1 MNLIKY
7 YILIFFVNLCFA
19 NTTTDPVVTTAIDQ
33 LNYLS
38 AVNSNSTNDN
48 NNWYIYFLN
57 KDLDYLK
64 KVLTNKRDLY
74 ENIHTDNLP
83 IDSNYLTKLNE
94 QLIELNKSKIVDVYV
109 AFTGA
114 DNRITIPIIPT
125 GKTNLEEKINYIDS
139 LVLLG
144 TKSTKERE
152 QLLESKIDLEKYN
165 TYLQKKIQEIY
176 EGSNLAKNSTAPNII
191 MPFSNQSLRYV
202 YDENGKTK
210 GKYFWAY
217 SLYLGK
223 TERRFNHKA
232 YKDFFNNE
240 TENKAFGPSDHY
252 KRVSKQVIALA
263 NYFSSNVP
271 LLEDYKEDCSALLKA
286 PQYAP
291 LLESQI
297 LRNTIINNPCVLKG
311 MVPMGPFD
319 TSKSQWVKDTELF
332 IVAPLY
338 VAILAPVT
346 AEFFIPAAIEA
357 VGTERASNAS
367 IAMAAAVMI
376 ESVQLHYWTGNNEQK
391 NNWGKAVLGI
401 NKINV
406 LYEGAK
412 GLAQLPLPT
421 ELITDCAY
429 NGAQIDK
436 LISDPKNY
444 NFDWHTKKCFFG
456 AAISVAAR
464 YGLNQGGSFFK
475 TLTNLAKEN
484 PKLFITGWKRV
495 LNDIKVDQA
504 DSFKIL
510 NSTLKKQ
517 FEDLSFS
524 PEKISLFKDFISG
537 KKPIQTLDDAID
549 QLDNSID
556 NANNLDDVT
565 TNNKINTPKEGNTS
579 ADTPIVQSIINRV
592 SLTLNDIKI
601 SQTGLI
607 KNGDGTFKLRFTTK
621 KEISSLDTFLKTT
634 TKNRKNFIKNLQH
647 NPKAKVTL
655 ETNLADISKGT
666 EITISE
672 IEISTTLADG
682 SVKNNSFKIES
693 INKINDEI
701 NLLKLIKEGSEVLTQ
716 KINEL
721 DKLKG
726 KFMEDLVA
734 MKDDIAKFVENPD
747 LVDSWKALKDSPF
760 RTDVKWLE
768 SFDILKRNNVL
779 RYARQ
784 ASDVELTAIH
794 KYTVN
799 NFDLTR
805 NAYLNRLS
813 QKQNDWI
820 AEINSGLDKLRST
833 RKFEGKVFRGSNRPE
848 SEIIEKYVRKFDE
861 GKARGITPRVNEPPL
876 LSTSKNSEIA
886 EDFIE
891 KFKSPENVEV
901 MFEINS
907 KRGVDIDDISN
918 YGKNLCSKNP
928 KCDKIQQEVIL
939 SNNQDYEILDV
950 VKTNKSDGST
960 RYLIKLNE

>member
-94 QLIELNKSKIVDVYV
+94 QLIELNKSEIVDVYV

-297 LRNTIINNPCVLKG
+297 LRNTIINNPCILKG

-357 VGTERASNAS
+357 VGTERASNSS

-376 ESVQLHYWTGNNEQK
+376 ESVQLHYWTGNKEQK
-391 NNWGKAVLGI
+391 DNWGKAVLGI

-484 PKLFITGWKRV
+484 PKLFITGWKRI
-495 LNDIKVDQA
+495 LNDIKIDQA

-524 PEKISLFKDFISG
+524 PKKIMLFKDFITG
-537 KKPIQTLDDAID
+537 KKSIQTLDDAID
-549 QLDNSID
+549 QLDNSI
-556 NANNLDDVT
+556 NNTNNLDDVT
-565 TNNKINTPKEGNTS
+565 TNNEINTPKEGNTN
-579 ADTPIVQSIINRV
+579 TNRPIGQSVINRV
-592 SLTLNDIKI
+592 SLVLDDIKI

-607 KNGDGTFKLRFTTK
+607 KNGDGTFKLRFNTK

-655 ETNLADISKGT
+655 ETNLADIPKGT

-682 SVKNNSFKIES
+682 SVKNSNFKIES
-693 INKINDEI
+693 IDKISDEI
-701 NLLKLIKEGSEVLTQ
+701 SLLKLIKEGSEVLTQ
-716 KINEL
+716 KIDEL
-721 DKLKG
+721 GNLKG
-726 KFMEDLVA
+726 KFMKDLVA
-734 MKDDIAKFVENPD
+734 MKDDIAKFVENPH
-747 LVDSWKALKDSPF
+747 LVDAWKKLDDLRDNAFDQLRKDPDFLKQ
-760 RTDVKWLE
+760 
-768 SFDILKRNNVL
+768 FDEVSSNGK
-779 RYARQ
+779 
-784 ASDVELTAIH
+784 
-794 KYTVN
+794 
-799 NFDLTR
+799 
-805 NAYLNRLS
+805 LN
-813 QKQNDWI
+813 KH
-820 AEINSGLDKLRST
+820 T
-833 RKFEGKVFRGSNRPE
+833 FEG
-848 SEIIEKYVRKFDE
+848 
-861 GKARGITPRVNEPPL
+861 
-876 LSTSKNSEIA
+876 
-886 EDFIE
+886 
-891 KFKSPENVEV
+891 
-901 MFEINS
+901 
-907 KRGVDIDDISN
+907 DI
-918 YGKNLCSKNP
+918 K
-928 KCDKIQQEVIL
+928 
-939 SNNQDYEILDV
+939 
-950 VKTNKSDGST
+950 VKTNPDGTLKYEIGGVHSNKVFSDGKIRIKSGTEIEDLGDGFYKAKVEKQIDGLVNDQGTNWKVKKNKST
-960 RYLIKLNE
+960 FFPDSWNTEKIQAEIAHAFKNKTLERGNKYSGFTTGGKKITMYLDDVGKIKTAFPDL

>member
-94 QLIELNKSKIVDVYV
+94 QLIELNKSEIVDVYV

-144 TKSTKERE
+144 TKSTKERQ

-693 INKINDEI
+693 INNAGDKI
-701 NLLKLIKEGSEVLTQ
+701 
-716 KINEL
+716 
-721 DKLKG
+721 DKLFPEIMDNPDFQGFKILYTNTPKVSVKLAGDEWAEFVANTKSSFGIGRKRNIVKMEFDGKEYLIASGKGYNGQMTGSG
-726 KFMEDLVA
+726 KFIPEEFVL
-734 MKDDIAKFVENPD
+734 DIDKGQRVFEPSISTRHLDTESLGLEYFAR
-747 LVDSWKALKDSPF
+747 LKNAEKGGKYPKV
-760 RTDVKWLE
+760 TGK
-768 SFDILKRNNVL
+768 LKI
-779 RYARQ
+779 
-784 ASDVELTAIH
+784 ASDLCPCPSCSAIFQQFSDMFPNI
-794 KYTVN
+794 TI
-799 NFDLTR
+799 DITTTT
-805 NAYLNRLS
+805 
-813 QKQNDWI
+813 
-820 AEINSGLDKLRST
+820 KLH
-833 RKFEGKVFRGSNRPE
+833 
-848 SEIIEKYVRKFDE
+848 Y
-861 GKARGITPRVNEPPL
+861 
-876 LSTSKNSEIA
+876 
-886 EDFIE
+886 
-891 KFKSPENVEV
+891 
-901 MFEINS
+901 
-907 KRGVDIDDISN
+907 
-918 YGKNLCSKNP
+918 
-928 KCDKIQQEVIL
+928 
-939 SNNQDYEILDV
+939 
-950 VKTNKSDGST
+950 
-960 RYLIKLNE
+960 